1 MSEKIRVNYPAL
13 EDMAKHCQMAAE
25 RLQQTAASSQK
36 IAGQMQNGAL
46 VGEAGNIYVQALGIF
61 YQRVMKLSAKFTEE
75 AADIRA
81 AIGDMRQA
89 DNTAGNNF
97 N

>member
-13 EDMAKHCQMAAE
+13 EDMAKHCQMVAD
-25 RLQQTAASSQK
+25 RLGQTGATAQK

-46 VGEAGNIYVQALGIF
+46 IGEAGNIYVQALGVF

-75 AADIRA
+75 SNDIKSAMSDMRAADSS
-81 AIGDMRQA
+81 
-89 DNTAGNNF
+89 AGNNF